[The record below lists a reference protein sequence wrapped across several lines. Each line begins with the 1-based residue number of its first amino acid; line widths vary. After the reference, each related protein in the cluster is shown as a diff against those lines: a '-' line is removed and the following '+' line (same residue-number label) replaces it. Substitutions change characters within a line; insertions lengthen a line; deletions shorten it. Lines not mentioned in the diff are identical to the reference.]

1 MTPTT
6 TIFDHIKLRMEVNTM
21 ANVLDMQDEPQESP
35 GTEKAS
41 NISLYRW
48 CRNSFVSVSVC
59 FQK

>member
-1 MTPTT
+1 
-6 TIFDHIKLRMEVNTM
+6 M
-21 ANVLDMQDEPQESP
+21 ADVLDMQDEPQESP